1 MTLYI
6 ENYKYLKPNP
16 NDARLFV
23 GRDGHT
29 YISDKFGTHRASA
42 LAIAMLQ
49 RPPHR
54 AAGYREDCDN
64 A

>member
-1 MTLYI
+1 MDHS
-6 ENYKYLKPNP
+6 LKLDNTNIKTP
-16 NDARLFV
+16 RLFL
-23 GRDGHT
+23 GADGHLWQ
-29 YISDKFGTHRASA
+29 SDRFGTHRASA

-49 RPPHR
+49 MPSHR